1 VILFNGSKEAWLFLG
16 GVKMHKILV
25 INSNSNSRTTRG
37 LMEKLG
43 VYVGKETEITCVN
56 PHDGPQVID
65 TRMDLSIGAIET
77 IRLVARNKGL
87 YDAFVVACGLDP
99 GLDECRSIVK
109 QPVIGLAEAG
119 MLTACTLCRR
129 FAVLTHTES
138 SVSIV
143 QDLIRHYGF
152 ESRLASVRA
161 IRMSGAEMAD
171 HDTMVHKM
179 EVVSRQAVIEDRAE
193 LIVLPGVHWVG
204 LEGGLSKKVGV
215 PVLSGAVCALRLAE
229 FLIDYGQETSRSGS
243 YQKMTRQDQLIGY
256 DDLQDV
262 FRSEI

>member
-1 VILFNGSKEAWLFLG
+1 MVQRERSISWG
-16 GVKMHKILV
+16 GIKMRKILV
-25 INSNSNSRTTRG
+25 INSNSNSKTTRG

-43 VYVGKETEITCVN
+43 AYVGKETKITCVN
-56 PHDGPQVID
+56 PHDGPRVID

-99 GLDECRSIVK
+99 GLDDCRSIVK
-109 QPVIGLAEAG
+109 QPVIGIAEAG

-143 QDLIRHYGF
+143 QERIHHYGL
-152 ESRLASVRA
+152 EERVASVRA
-161 IRMSGAEMAD
+161 IKMSGAEMAD
-171 HDTMVHKM
+171 HDRMIQRM
-179 EVVSRQAVIEDRAE
+179 EEVSHQAVIEDGAE
-193 LIVLPGVHWVG
+193 LIVLPGVLWVG

-229 FLIDYGQETSRSGS
+229 FLIDYGQETSKSGS
-243 YQKMTRQDQLIGY
+243 YQKVKRQDQLIGY